1 MRRTLVSL
9 PDGAWDAIDKEL
21 RTQLGNA
28 DSEIIRNIVLAYLI
42 EKGYLLKNKGKK
54 ESVGNEQIAS
64 ELEIHD
70 EMITTL
76 AEMLE
81 EKGQL
86 DYQAWERRVQKKLH
100 KG

>member
-42 EKGYLLKNKGKK
+42 EKGYLVKSKRKK
-54 ESVGNEQIAS
+54 EYAGNEQIAS
-64 ELEIHD
+64 ELDIHD
-70 EMITTL
+70 VMISSL
-76 AEMLE
+76 AEILE

-86 DYQAWERRVQKKLH
+86 NHDEWERRVQKKLH
-100 KG
+100 TK

>member
-1 MRRTLVSL
+1 MRRALVSL
-9 PDGAWDAIDKEL
+9 PDGAWDIIDTLKP
-21 RTQLGNA
+21 QLGNG
-28 DSEIIRNIVLAYLI
+28 DSEIVRNIVLAYFI
-42 EKGYLLKNKGKK
+42 EKGYLLKSKGKK

-64 ELEIHD
+64 ELDIHD
-70 EMITTL
+70 AMISTL

>member
-1 MRRTLVSL
+1 MRRALVSL
-9 PDGAWDAIDKEL
+9 PDGAWHIIDTLKP
-21 RTQLGNA
+21 QLGNG
-28 DSEIIRNIVLAYLI
+28 DSEIVRNIVLAYFI

-64 ELEIHD
+64 ELDIHD
-70 EMITTL
+70 AMISTL

-81 EKGQL
+81 EKGHL

>member
-9 PDGAWDAIDKEL
+9 PDGAWEAIDKEL

-42 EKGYLLKNKGKK
+42 EKGYLMKSKRKR
-54 ESVGNEQIAS
+54 ESTGSQQIAS
-64 ELEIHD
+64 ELDIHD
-70 EMITTL
+70 TMISTL

-86 DYQAWERRVQKKLH
+86 DHAEWERRIQKKLH
-100 KG
+100 G